1 MQQISSVVKA
11 FKEKCFN
18 CKQAM
23 DLGWMLTDELMR
35 LKMFQAI
42 KSLVMDPDQF
52 YQLESVFMKD
62 ENVRAFRQ
70 LSGKN

>member
-1 MQQISSVVKA
+1 
-11 FKEKCFN
+11 
-18 CKQAM
+18 M
-23 DLGWMLTDELMR
+23 DLGWMLTDELTR

-70 LSGKN
+70 MSGKN